1 MNRYTLNVKQEIKIQ
16 NEREGSKKKKKCIF
30 FRICLNGNDYHFKTS
45 RSSNRSVY
53 ANSMVSTNQNSTL
66 DTQKLERKEH
76 KYTTKNSS
84 NHKGNNKMKGKKKK
98 VNRDEVQKQQENK

>member
-1 MNRYTLNVKQEIKIQ
+1 MR
-16 NEREGSKKKKKCIF
+16 ERAAKKKCIF

-45 RSSNRSVY
+45 RSSNRSIY

-84 NHKGNNKMKGKKKK
+84 NHKGNNKMKEKKNQQRWSAKTTGKQVIKW
-98 VNRDEVQKQQENK
+98 

>member
-1 MNRYTLNVKQEIKIQ
+1 MR
-16 NEREGSKKKKKCIF
+16 ERAAKKKCIF

-45 RSSNRSVY
+45 RSSNRSIY

-84 NHKGNNKMKGKKKK
+84 NHKGNNKMKEKK
-98 VNRDEVQKQQENK
+98 NQQR